1 MDDISRLLRLARLQA
16 TLDKRCLLGGST
28 RMEVSY
34 GEREVPFHVLLEG
47 ECQLEVG
54 GVLHQ
59 LTAGDVVVLPSGA
72 RHRIITSGAHG
83 AHGAADRLQPTRETA
98 GRSFL
103 LTTSE
108 DGSTPVIDLFCGHY
122 TVAPGAG
129 SLLFASLPTPMHVSL
144 FRSEGG
150 RTALTQL
157 SSLMRGEAALDGAG
171 SAAIMSAFCT
181 VLLALVLRSSPG
193 AGAHSRFWTAT
204 SDPRIAPVIEE
215 VVRDPGADWSVERAS
230 RHALISRAT
239 FFRRFQSAAGMS
251 FGRFLTRV
259 RMMAAS
265 DLLLGSGLSVSAV
278 GARVGY
284 RSEAAF
290 TRAFRAEVGDT
301 PSHFRRAHAGRS
313 ALPAQETAASA
324 HMLA

>member
-28 RMEVSY
+28 RMDVSY

-47 ECQLEVG
+47 ECDLEVG
-54 GVLHQ
+54 GALHR

-72 RHRIITSGAHG
+72 RHRIITP
-83 AHGAADRLQPTRETA
+83 AAAVTPEAAAAPGTAGPDGRAAELQPSRETA
-98 GRSFL
+98 GRTFA

-108 DGSTPVIDLFCGHY
+108 DDSPAIIDLFCGHY

-150 RTALTQL
+150 RTVLTQL

-193 AGAHSRFWTAT
+193 VGAHGRFWTAA
-204 SDPRIAPVIEE
+204 SDPRIGPVIEE
-215 VVRDPGADWSVERAS
+215 VVADPGGDWSVERAS
-230 RHALISRAT
+230 RRALISRAT
-239 FFRRFQSAAGMS
+239 FFRRFQHAAGMS

-265 DLLLGSGLSVSAV
+265 DLLLGSGLSISAV

-301 PSHFRRAHAGRS
+301 PSHFRRAHAGH
-313 ALPAQETAASA
+313 PN
-324 HMLA
+324 

>member
-16 TLDKRCLLGGST
+16 TLDKRCLIGGST
-28 RMEVSY
+28 RMDVSY

-47 ECQLEVG
+47 ECDLEVG
-54 GVLHQ
+54 GVLHR

-72 RHRIITSGAHG
+72 RHRIITP
-83 AHGAADRLQPTRETA
+83 GAAGRAAELQPTRETA
-98 GRSFL
+98 GRTFA

-108 DGSTPVIDLFCGHY
+108 DDSPAVIDLFCGHY

-144 FRSEGG
+144 FRSEEG
-150 RTALTQL
+150 RTVLTQL

-193 AGAHSRFWTAT
+193 VGAHGRFWTAA
-204 SDPRIAPVIEE
+204 SDPRIGPVIEE
-215 VVRDPGADWSVERAS
+215 VVADPGGDWSVERAS
-230 RHALISRAT
+230 RRALISRAT
-239 FFRRFQSAAGMS
+239 FFRRFQHAAGMS

-301 PSHFRRAHAGRS
+301 PAHFRRAHAGH
-313 ALPAQETAASA
+313 PA
-324 HMLA
+324 